1 MAAILVAVPAG
12 VVTVT
17 VFAPVVP
24 EGAVAVI
31 DVALFTARLVAAA
44 PPTVTLVAPVRLVPV
59 MVILV
64 PPSVD
69 PEVGETAVM
78 VGAGR

>member
-17 VFAPVVP
+17 VFAPEVP

-31 DVALFTARLVAAA
+31 DVALLTARLVAAA

-59 MVILV
+59 IVITV
-64 PPSVD
+64 PPSVA
-69 PEVGETAVM
+69 PEVGETAVI